1 MYINYLSISQNL
13 ISERDVERERMRR
26 ELIASRERLHQQLTH
41 GYTTNTNTSTTA
53 TTTTTITTYNDP
65 TTTTSTT
72 TTTTCNDP
80 TAAARDSRPSSLI
93 SGNSSTDMDE
103 GKQGRNRKFEKKER
117 ALKKDTV

>member
-1 MYINYLSISQNL
+1 MSQNL

-41 GYTTNTNTSTTA
+41 GYTTNTNT
-53 TTTTTITTYNDP
+53 TTTTTVTTYNDP
-65 TTTTSTT
+65 ATTTSTT

-80 TAAARDSRPSSLI
+80 TAAARESRPSSLI

-103 GKQGRNRKFEKKER
+103 GRQERNCKFKKKKKER
-117 ALKKDTV
+117 KSIT